1 MYLCFSTTKSHY
13 LRYTVIIYTVPL
25 LENSICVCCEH
36 DLRKGT
42 EIFAKLVFSFSI
54 IVFNMMKLLV
64 IVFIMKLIAQIDI
77 FKYVRQKHEQS
88 AVKIVSTLK
97 QVKRRYAK
105 VNEDIKFIKICKI
118 VLLSFKD
125 ELKAFD
131 DFKNKQQKCME

>member
-77 FKYVRQKHEQS
+77 FKYVRQKHGQS
-88 AVKIVSTLK
+88 AVKIVSTLE

-105 VNEDIKFIKICKI
+105 VNEN
-118 VLLSFKD
+118 LLKSAK
-125 ELKAFD
+125 
-131 DFKNKQQKCME
+131 